1 MAKCLSKYWCRLQRI
16 DYSICEDRGEVL
28 LIDEFEVRKVA
39 HVPYRL
45 VRNKL
50 SALDDAHQNF
60 AKPQMNN

>member
-1 MAKCLSKYWCRLQRI
+1 MEKGCCFDDAGPCATNSDTPCG
-16 DYSICEDRGEVL
+16 GEVL